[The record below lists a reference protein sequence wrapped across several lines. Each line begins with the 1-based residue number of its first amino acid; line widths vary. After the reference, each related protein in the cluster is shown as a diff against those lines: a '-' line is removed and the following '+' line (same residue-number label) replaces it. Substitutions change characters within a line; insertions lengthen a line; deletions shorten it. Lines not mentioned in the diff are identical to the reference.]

1 MTSLADHPRER
12 IADDGLLSVAEYMDA
27 ALTHPRLGYYMSRDP
42 FGRGGDFIT
51 APEISQMFGELIGL
65 WCAVQWRA
73 MGGPDP
79 VNLVEL
85 GPGRGTLMADM
96 LRDGGGAEGFVESL
110 SVSLVEISPALKISQ
125 EDALVAA
132 KDVLKARALQ
142 WWSDFSEVPE
152 GPLIIVAN
160 EFLDALPVRQFQ
172 KTPEGWRERMVGLA
186 ENGADDNKEFR
197 FILADG
203 APEDGILPPDL
214 SGAGAR
220 DGDIIEV
227 RPQASA
233 LAEAIAG
240 RLAHQPGVA
249 LFIDYGH
256 AESAAGDTL
265 QAVKDHDFHDP
276 LATPG
281 EADLTAHVDFAAFG
295 RAAAGAGAQVLG
307 PVGQGAFLDE
317 LGIGVRAEALKAA
330 VPAQGREIDAAVS
343 RLTSEDAMG
352 RLFKV
357 MALLS
362 PGMAPPPGFE
372 VGVGAKRP

>member
-1 MTSLADHPRER
+1 MTSLADHLRRR
-12 IADDGLLSVAEYMDA
+12 IADDGPLSVAEYMEL

-65 WCAVQWRA
+65 WCSVQWQA
-73 MGGPDP
+73 MGGPDS

-96 LRDGGGAEGFVESL
+96 LRAGGAVEGFVESL
-110 SVSLVEISPALKISQ
+110 SVSLVEISPVLKTVQ
-125 EDALVAA
+125 EDALVGA
-132 KDVLKARALQ
+132 KNVLKARSLQ

-152 GPLIIVAN
+152 GPLLLVAN

-172 KTPEGWRERMVGLA
+172 KTHEGWRERMVGVS
-186 ENGADDNKEFR
+186 GDQKEFR

-203 APEDGILPPDL
+203 PPQDGAIPPDL
-214 SGAGAR
+214 SGAGAMAR
-220 DGDIIEV
+220 DGVILEV
-227 RPQASA
+227 RPAAAA

-240 RLAHQPGVA
+240 RLARQTGAA

-265 QAVKDHDFHDP
+265 QAVKDHEYRDP
-276 LATPG
+276 LVAPG

-295 RAAAGAGAQVLG
+295 RAAAGAGARVWG
-307 PVGQGAFLDE
+307 PVGQGAFLE
-317 LGIGVRAEALKAA
+317 GLGIGVRAEALMAA
-330 VPAQGREIDAAVS
+330 EPAQGREIEAAVS

-357 MALLS
+357 MALVS
-362 PGMAPPPGFE
+362 PGLPPPPGFE
-372 VGVGAKRP
+372 